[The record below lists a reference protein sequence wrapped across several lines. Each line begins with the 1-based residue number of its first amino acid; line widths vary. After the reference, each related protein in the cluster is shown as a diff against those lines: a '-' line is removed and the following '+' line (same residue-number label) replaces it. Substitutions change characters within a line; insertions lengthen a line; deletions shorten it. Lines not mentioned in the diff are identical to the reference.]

1 MLDERGTFGITESFS
16 ALEEKFSINFS
27 EAKTGFCL
35 SLHYNGDNSY
45 FFDNGKRQIVKMSNK
60 FDSEKCQVTKNIF
73 KRKCVYFF
81 SRL

>member
-45 FFDNGKRQIVKMSNK
+45 FLIMGKGKS
-60 FDSEKCQVTKNIF
+60 
-73 KRKCVYFF
+73 
-81 SRL
+81 